1 MTIKILK
8 LVSGEELVADITFNA
23 PIYKLVKPFALQ
35 MARDPNNESGPLQL
49 ALFPYAPY
57 TKDHTLHIKQEN
69 VVWFEGL
76 PESMIKDYNTALV
89 NLSVVRQDAEDL
101 SGVTDVSPR

>member
-8 LVSGEELVADITFNA
+8 LRTGEELVADITVKGDSFT
-23 PIYKLVKPFALQ
+23 LVKPFMLQ
-35 MARDPNNESGPLQL
+35 MARDPRGQGNEMQL

-57 TKDHTLHIKQEN
+57 TKDHIIHVGKHN
-69 VVWFEGL
+69 VIWFEEL

-89 NLSVVRQDAEDL
+89 NLSVRAKQAEDD
-101 SGVTDVSPR
+101 SITDVVL